1 VFEFTGALVLGRVS
15 TNTIAGGIADV
26 TSFAREPEVYAYG
39 MSCALWVGTVW
50 LIITSILGL
59 NVSSTHSISESIL
72 PIPLTSITINQM
84 GDHTDDD
91 EDDDVVANVVDDEAK
106 IINMIILYTYCN

>member
-1 VFEFTGALVLGRVS
+1 MS
-15 TNTIAGGIADV
+15 TNTIAGGIADI

-59 NVSSTHSISESIL
+59 NVSSTHSISESIF
-72 PIPLTSITINQM
+72 PVPLTSITINKM
-84 GDHTDDD
+84 GDYT
-91 EDDDVVANVVDDEAK
+91 ESDDEALMMMMLMLNDEPVK
-106 IINMIILYTYCN
+106 LIIMMIISYTYCT